1 MTNPVVIYHGGCAD
15 GMAAAWCFWK
25 RFPDWEY
32 YPGYYGKDEL
42 PDVKDRAVYLVDFS
56 YPRETLIKILET
68 AKSVILLDHHK
79 SMFEDLK
86 DFKHPNFDMSHS
98 TEVYSGAMIAWYYTK
113 SAIDRVEAPPILRHI
128 QDRDLWKFELP
139 YTREI
144 MAAVFSHPF
153 SFEYFDWLMDLDPYD
168 YEDLK
173 MQGAA
178 ILRVEDK
185 AIKSIIKATKRSI
198 NPELSP
204 EISWNSWCLINS
216 PPMYASEIGSKLS
229 EEYPIVAIYHDTAYD
244 RKFSLRSK
252 TGTTIDVSIIAK
264 HYGGGGHK
272 HAAGFAVPRDHFLA
286 KI

>member
-1 MTNPVVIYHGGCAD
+1 MNPIVIYHGGCAD

-25 RFPDWEY
+25 RFPDWEF
-32 YPGYYGKDEL
+32 YPGYYGKEP
-42 PDVKDRAVYLVDFS
+42 PDVTDRFVYLVDFS
-56 YPRETLIKILET
+56 YPREVLIKMLDV
-68 AKSVILLDHHK
+68 AKAVILLDHHK
-79 SMFEDLK
+79 SMFEDLQG
-86 DFKHPNFDMSHS
+86 FSHPSFDMSHS
-98 TEVYSGAMIAWYYTK
+98 TEVFSGAMLAWLYTK
-113 SAIDRVEAPPILRHI
+113 PATERVEAPMILRHI

-139 YTREI
+139 HTKEV

-153 SFEYFDWLMDLDPYD
+153 SFEYFDWLMDLDPFD

-185 AIKSIIKATKRSI
+185 AIKGIIKATSREVYVGQNETFWWKATFV
-198 NPELSP
+198 NA
-204 EISWNSWCLINS
+204 
-216 PPMYASEIGSKLS
+216 PPMYASEIGSRLS
-229 EEYPIVAIYHDTAYD
+229 EEHGVVAIYYDTMYD

-252 TGTTIDVSIIAK
+252 NGTEIDVSEIAK

-272 HAAGFAVPRDHFLA
+272 HAAGFAVPREHALA